1 MQEKIQVINKDIT
14 ADSLKV
20 VFYIELLKKSFPAT
34 LLLDEVANTK
44 KDYAQLLDKSKQTLE
59 TLFYTNEMARI
70 TNEVAIEITESAYE
84 GELKMQEYADLKE
97 DLAINEFHFYEE
109 DLLLIFLSPKI
120 FLKNAITVQTDYS
133 LAIEDLSIDM

>member
-1 MQEKIQVINKDIT
+1 MQEKIRIISEEIT
-14 ADSLKV
+14 TDSLKV

-34 LLLDEVANTK
+34 LLLDEPGKSEN
-44 KDYAQLLDKSKQTLE
+44 DYAQLLEKSKQILG

-70 TNEVAIEITESAYE
+70 TEEVAKEITESAYE
-84 GELKMQEYADLKE
+84 GELKMQEYVDLKE
-97 DLAINEFHFYEE
+97 DLAISEFHFFED
-109 DLLLIFLSPKI
+109 DLLLIFVSPKI

>member
-1 MQEKIQVINKDIT
+1 MQEKIRIISEELT

-20 VFYIELLKKSFPAT
+20 TFYVELFKKNFPAT
-34 LLLDEVANTK
+34 LLLEEPGNSAK
-44 KDYAQLLDKSKQTLE
+44 AYQQLLEKSKQTLE

-84 GELKMQEYADLKE
+84 GELKMQEYADLKD
-97 DLAINEFHFYEE
+97 DLAISEFHFYEE

-120 FLKNAITVQTDYS
+120 FLQNAITVQTDYS
-133 LAIEDLSIDM
+133 LTIQDLSIDM